1 VEPLLHIEC
10 IKNKKTKSFSLS
22 QKVMIILINS
32 KNCDYYGQSGLI
44 LKMKRFHLVKYLLA
58 VLLLQLISL
67 PVWAESNYPALHQCF
82 DQQLQDGLRKS
93 IDRLDLT
100 EAVERKRLSV
110 ALVDISTIRNPRV
123 AAVNGDHMVYAASL
137 PKIAILLGAFKQIE
151 NGDMQW
157 DDKTQQA
164 LTDMIRISS
173 NRAASEMLRRVGPI
187 RLAGILQSSKYSLYA
202 PQFNGGLWCG
212 KEYGKRG
219 AWKRDPL
226 HNLSHGATAMQT
238 ARFYYML
245 ETDQLVSPTLTRHM
259 KEILSK
265 PAIHHKFVKG
275 LEDRPGSKIY
285 RKSGSWKRWHADS
298 AIVENGKHKY
308 IVVGLA
314 EHPDGGKWLKQLITP
329 LHDLIVS
336 NEPPADSYRKPL

>member
-1 VEPLLHIEC
+1 MGNPD
-10 IKNKKTKSFSLS
+10 F
-22 QKVMIILINS
+22 IIS
-32 KNCDYYGQSGLI
+32 
-44 LKMKRFHLVKYLLA
+44 KMKRLYPIKYLLA
-58 VLLLQLISL
+58 VLLFQLVSL
-67 PVWAESNYPALHQCF
+67 SVWAESNYPILRQCF
-82 DQQLQDGLRKS
+82 DQELQSGLETALYKLNLVDAVNRKQLS
-93 IDRLDLT
+93 I
-100 EAVERKRLSV
+100 
-110 ALVDISTIRNPRV
+110 ALVDISTIKHPRV
-123 AAVNGDHMVYAASL
+123 STVNGDHMVYAASL

-151 NGDMQW
+151 NGDMLW
-157 DDKTQQA
+157 DKKTKKT

-173 NRAASEMLRRVGPI
+173 NQAASEMLRRVGPN
-187 RLAGILQSSKYSLYA
+187 RLACILQTSKYSLYA

-212 KEYGKRG
+212 KEYGKRR

-245 ETDQLVSPTLTRHM
+245 ETHQLVNPTLTQHM

-265 PAIHHKFVKG
+265 PALHHKFVKG
-275 LEDRPGSKIY
+275 LEVRPGSKIY

-314 EHPDGGKWLKQLITP
+314 EHSDGGKWLKQLITP

-336 NEPPADSYRKPL
+336 NELSADRFRKPL

>member
-1 VEPLLHIEC
+1 M
-10 IKNKKTKSFSLS
+10 KNKYDKSLISSL
-22 QKVMIILINS
+22 L
-32 KNCDYYGQSGLI
+32 GL
-44 LKMKRFHLVKYLLA
+44 FLVFLTTFPLGAEEKYPNLHDCFDGDLQNRLEA
-58 VLLLQLISL
+58 VLENFML
-67 PVWAESNYPALHQCF
+67 V
-82 DQQLQDGLRKS
+82 
-93 IDRLDLT
+93 
-100 EAVERKRLSV
+100 EAVKNNRFSI
-110 ALVDISTIRNPRV
+110 ALVDVTDLENPKV

-151 NGDMQW
+151 NGDMLW
-157 DDKTQQA
+157 DEKTKQT

-173 NRAASEMLRRVGPI
+173 NRAASEMLRRVGPD
-187 RLAGILQSSKYSLYA
+187 RLASILQSSKYRLYA
-202 PQFNGGLWCG
+202 PRFNGGLWCG
-212 KEYGKRG
+212 KEYGKQR

-245 ETDQLVSPTLTRHM
+245 ETHQLVSPTLTRHM

-265 PAIHHKFVKG
+265 PAIRHKFVKG
-275 LEDRPGSKIY
+275 LEERPGSKIY

-308 IVVGLA
+308 IIVGLA
-314 EHPDGGKWLKQLITP
+314 EHPDGGKWLKRLITP

-336 NEPPADSYRKPL
+336 NGHSTVRFRKPL